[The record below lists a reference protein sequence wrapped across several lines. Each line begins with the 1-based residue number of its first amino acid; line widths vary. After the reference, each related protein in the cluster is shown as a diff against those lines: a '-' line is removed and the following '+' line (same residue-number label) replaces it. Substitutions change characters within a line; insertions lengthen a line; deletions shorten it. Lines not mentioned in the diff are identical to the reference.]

1 MQNVGTIH
9 AIWVYPI
16 KSMKGVSVEA
26 ADMYWYGL
34 QGDRRYAYVQDGNH
48 STFPWL
54 TGREIP
60 EIVRYQ
66 PRFTDDNKRQNTP
79 IDVTTPAGATYPAT
93 SADLHQELATR
104 FKKPIHLMQINRGA
118 YDAAPLSI
126 VSLATAKRLE
136 DVHGAALDYRRF
148 RINIII
154 DSHDQTPYCEDGWID
169 GSLKFGEREDSA
181 VILPFRPIKRC
192 VMVNI
197 DPDTAEKDAAV
208 LKNVNK
214 SRDNCVGVYAWPR
227 QIGTLKVGDS
237 IFYASD

>member
-1 MQNVGTIH
+1 MQKIGTIK
-9 AIWVYPI
+9 AIWIYPI
-16 KSMKGVSVEA
+16 KSMKGISVEA

-34 QGDRRYAYVQDGNH
+34 LGDRRYAYVQSENR
-48 STFPWL
+48 SSFPWL

-60 EIVRYQ
+60 QIVQYQ
-66 PRFTDDNKRQNTP
+66 PRFTNDSDRRFSDIQ
-79 IDVTTPAGATYPAT
+79 VTTPAGQSHTAT
-93 SADLHQELATR
+93 SPELHQQLATQL
-104 FKKPIHLMQINRGA
+104 KQPIHLMQLNRGA
-118 YDAAPLSI
+118 FDAAPMSI

-136 DVHGAALDYRRF
+136 DVHGSDLDYRRF
-148 RINIII
+148 RINVIV
-154 DSHDQTPYCEDGWID
+154 DSEDQTPYCEDNWID

-181 VILPFRPIKRC
+181 AILPVRPIQRC

-227 QIGTLKVGDS
+227 QVGTLKVGDS
-237 IFYASD
+237 IFYRPE

>member
-1 MQNVGTIH
+1 MNKIGTIH
-9 AIWVYPI
+9 AIWIYPV
-16 KSMKGVSVEA
+16 KSMRGISVDA

-34 QGDRRYAYVQDGNH
+34 MGDRRYAYVQSDNH

-54 TGREIP
+54 TGREVP
-60 EIVRYQ
+60 NIVQYQ
-66 PRFTDDNKRQNTP
+66 PGFTNDNDRRNSD
-79 IDVTTPAGATYPAT
+79 IAVTTPAGQTYPAT
-93 SADLHQELATR
+93 SPDLHKEMATR
-104 FKKPIHLMQINRGA
+104 LKKPIHLMQLNRGA
-118 YDAAPLSI
+118 FDAAPMSI

-154 DSHDQTPYCEDGWID
+154 DSEDQTPYCEDSWID
-169 GSLKFGEREDSA
+169 SSLTFGNRDDSA
-181 VILPFRPIKRC
+181 AIWPFRPIQRC

-197 DPDTAEKDAAV
+197 DPDTAEKDPAV

-237 IFYASD
+237 IFHHSE